1 MAAKTSTK
9 LLDLSG
15 DVLRM
20 IFQHNVISLKDLK
33 SLRLAHPGLHGA
45 VDPLLFKTITVPT
58 SKLGRVSYSAYS
70 PFSPGGH
77 ADPSYPTFKIS
88 TFQLSSILERQVPR
102 VIFDNAQSVILNK
115 YDVYDGYPDENKIK
129 QNFPQYSEEGIRGLE
144 YFLCSMKKMRNL
156 TWSIAYSNI
165 TQLIDLSPIAG
176 KVDSLHLTGAYY
188 GNIPPPEHSYK
199 AFKDFS
205 SLTCL
210 TISFND
216 SADVK
221 DLSYLPNLKTLNFTV
236 EKAPQASTEQRRFDF
251 VDFLEAQRV
260 PFSLQRLSITACY
273 AAIPIPKDLAQ
284 KFLSNLRTLYLR
296 YLTPDAKNYPI
307 IDALK
312 DNNIKIKN
320 LDIDG
325 CHESILDYIGSY
337 TDGLQSLEVN
347 VDCLKD
353 NEGFDDRRGEDVWAY
368 SFNRRRWQEDITE
381 KKKETFKD
389 EIWKVLAAAHKN
401 SLQRLVLANNFNLYT
416 EEAEALSQCK
426 ALRTIDIKGDDWVLQ
441 RIIPVASKLPLLE
454 VLKFEIPWT
463 PRMPDMTGWCGTS
476 QYDWHM
482 KPKDIESRVK
492 AMHWLEEDIDA
503 DGPGFGNVSFRV
515 SGIHSNLKLVKRRH
529 VFYPWILVGDG
540 EMGIEGREDQ
550 VIESE
555 EEEESEPGGFKESDE
570 E

>member
-1 MAAKTSTK
+1 MAARTSTK
-9 LLDLSG
+9 LLDLSE

-20 IFQHNVISLKDLK
+20 IFLHNVISLKDLK

-45 VDPLLFKTITVPT
+45 VDPLLFKTISVPT
-58 SKLGRVSYSAYS
+58 SKLGEVSLSDYS
-70 PFSPGGH
+70 PYSPGDRG
-77 ADPSYPTFKIS
+77 DPSYPTFKIS
-88 TFQLSSILERQVPR
+88 TFKLSSILERRVPR

-129 QNFPQYSEEGIRGLE
+129 QNFPRYSEEGIRGLE

-176 KVDSLHLTGAYY
+176 KVDSLQLTGAYY
-188 GNIPPPEHSYK
+188 GSIPPPKQSYK

-205 SLTCL
+205 FLTCL
-210 TISFND
+210 AISFND
-216 SADVK
+216 GADVK

-236 EKAPQASTEQRRFDF
+236 EKASQASTEQRRFDF

-260 PFSLQRLSITACY
+260 PFSLQKLSITACY

-296 YLTPDAKNYPI
+296 YLNPDAKNYPI

-312 DNNIKIKN
+312 DNNIKIQN
-320 LDIDG
+320 LNIDG

-347 VDCLKD
+347 VECLKD
-353 NEGFDDRRGEDVWAY
+353 NEGFGGAGEDSWAY
-368 SFNRRRWQEDITE
+368 SISRRRWQEDITE
-381 KKKETFKD
+381 KKKETFKS

-401 SLQRLVLANNFNLYT
+401 SLQHLVLANNFDFYT

-426 ALRTIDIKGDDWVLQ
+426 ALRTMDIKGDDYVLQ
-441 RIIPVASKLPLLE
+441 RIIPVVPKLPLLE
-454 VLKFEIPWT
+454 VLKFEMPWT

-492 AMHWLEEDIDA
+492 DMYWMEESIDA
-503 DGPGFGNVSFRV
+503 DGPGVENVSFRV
-515 SGIHSNLKLVKRRH
+515 IGISSDLKLVKRRH

-550 VIESE
+550 AIESDE
-555 EEEESEPGGFKESDE
+555 EEELEPGEFKESDE